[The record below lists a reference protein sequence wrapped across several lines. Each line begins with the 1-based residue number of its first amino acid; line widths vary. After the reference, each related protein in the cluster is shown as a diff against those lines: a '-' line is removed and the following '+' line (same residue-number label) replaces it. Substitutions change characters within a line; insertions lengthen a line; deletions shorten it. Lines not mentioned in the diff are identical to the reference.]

1 VGHGE
6 EVTVAD
12 RSEYWKIKLP
22 GGSEYT
28 LHRDEITV
36 GVLRGWKQKFGP
48 QYGKFMT
55 FTQLLLEGDAD
66 AWCCA
71 VHLVQKNA
79 GENPKPPE
87 FMDFAV
93 GEVMLG
99 AAEDEEAGPDPER
112 EPDPTPAAP
121 QGEPTDDGTTT

>member
-1 VGHGE
+1 M
-6 EVTVAD
+6 AD
-12 RSEYWKIKLP
+12 RQAYWKIKLP
-22 GGSEYT
+22 EGPEYT

-36 GVLRGWKQKFGP
+36 SVLRQWKQQFGA

-71 VHLVQKNA
+71 LWLVQKNA
-79 GENPKPPE
+79 GEKPKAPQ
-87 FMDFAV
+87 FMDFPV

-99 AAEDEEAGPDPER
+99 ASEDEDEDGASTEDEQEAP
-112 EPDPTPAAP
+112 PTPESP
-121 QGEPTDDGTTT
+121 SSPTPDGTTT